1 MAALRERVLP
11 RQASSQRSCSGV
23 SRSGMGRAN
32 DMWDRSC
39 LAIVSQ
45 CDTMARHT
53 LPRSDLWKQCHAPNA
68 GLRADSGCDLTLSIT
83 ARSAAPSTAT
93 GGLPSHQTRRP
104 YDARSTLTCS
114 SWRRRVCVISAGH
127 AYGTESYLK
136 ACGQRW
142 CYKRIT
148 SSRCS
153 MAAKTRETT
162 CRSFALNAIRPFT
175 APEKHLGVMSAGAPP
190 GLTCEAIGDKR
201 LLAQPPSTIPRQQG
215 HDP

>member
-23 SRSGMGRAN
+23 SRSGMGRASGTGN
-32 DMWDRSC
+32 RSC

-45 CDTMARHT
+45 CDTIARHT
-53 LPRSDLWKQCHAPNA
+53 LPRSDLWKECHALNVGP
-68 GLRADSGCDLTLSIT
+68 RVRSSCDLTRSTT
-83 ARSAAPSTAT
+83 ARSGAPPTAT
-93 GGLPSHQTRRP
+93 GGLPSHQTRKQQGE
-104 YDARSTLTCS
+104 RSTLTCS
-114 SWRRRVCVISAGH
+114 SWCQRVCVISAGH

-153 MAAKTRETT
+153 MAAKTRAIT
-162 CRSFALNAIRPFT
+162 CRSFVLNAIRLFT
-175 APEKHLGVMSAGAPP
+175 APEKHLGVTTTCQTVTRHSDARLSSVHNYPSRHP
-190 GLTCEAIGDKR
+190 LT
-201 LLAQPPSTIPRQQG
+201 
-215 HDP
+215 